1 MPLHIVHND
10 ITKMKTDIIVNAAN
24 TNLLPGGGVCG
35 AIFKQANDLR
45 LEEECKRLAPI
56 NIGDAVITN
65 AYNLPSRYIIHAV
78 GPVYKDGMH
87 NEKEL
92 LVSAYNNAL
101 ALTIKHKCHSI
112 SFPLISS
119 GIYGYPKEDALD
131 IAVNTISSF
140 LENHELDVYLV
151 VFDRTSVSL
160 SEKLYNHIE
169 HYIQT
174 YFVEERFTRRLT
186 IESEYTFNTPTVS
199 KKKSKSIYIPSISQN
214 DDDNIFESCESTRS
228 LDDLLNMI
236 DETFSEMMLRLIDE
250 KGYTDSEIYKRA
262 NIDRKLFSKM
272 RTQKHYHPS
281 KKTVLALSIAL
292 RLSLDETT
300 DFLNKAG
307 YSLSN
312 SQKSDIIIRYF
323 IENKDYNIYTINE
336 ALFCFNEPTL

>member
-1 MPLHIVHND
+1 
-10 ITKMKTDIIVNAAN
+10 MKVDVIVNAAN
-24 TNLLPGGGVCG
+24 NSLLGGGGVDG
-35 AIFKQANDLR
+35 AIHRAAGPQL
-45 LEEECKRLAPI
+45 LEECRTLGGCKTGEAKATK
-56 NIGDAVITN
+56 G
-65 AYNLPSRYIIHAV
+65 YNLPSKYVIHTV
-78 GPVYKDGMH
+78 GPIYIDGKSNEEELLISCYKSSLLLA
-87 NEKEL
+87 KEL
-92 LVSAYNNAL
+92 NVE
-101 ALTIKHKCHSI
+101 SI
-112 SFPLISS
+112 AFPLISS
-119 GIYGYPKEDALD
+119 GVYGYPIRQAIEVAIKTIKEFLD
-131 IAVNTISSF
+131 
-140 LENHELDVYLV
+140 ENELDVYLV

-292 RLSLDETT
+292 HLSLDETT